1 MVGHH
6 VRTAAGRSL
15 RIVAGVASVV
25 LLAAACSGGDSG
37 GGGGSSAGGSGG
49 PASLGTLSITIAG
62 TSTGNAPL
70 YIAQENGYFAKRGL
84 TVNIINAGSAA
95 FTEAAAGKVD
105 MSMTGTTAGLAPI
118 VQGRQTT
125 MIYAWGVGPDVA
137 GVVVA
142 PNSRYKS
149 LTDLA
154 GQRVSSEGSSGSSY
168 GTTQALSKYVQ
179 QKTGKGFQ
187 TVALSTLPAQADEVI
202 SGRTAAAVGIA
213 SIWAPFVAAGKL
225 RLLVDPGKSAEAK
238 TIFGSDL
245 VNLAIWGLP
254 DHLQQK
260 KAAVTAFM
268 GGMLQANAYINGHD
282 DQQVATVLARSPIL
296 RGNSVTGLA
305 SAFSLDRPFV
315 DSTNGQI
322 SRVAWQHSLQEFATW
337 GLGVDPGNPSMGY
350 AKAVDMSYLQA
361 ASANS

>member
-1 MVGHH
+1 MAGQH
-6 VRTAAGRSL
+6 VRNVRRGAARGL

-25 LLAAACSGGDSG
+25 LLAAACGGGGDS
-37 GGGGSSAGGSGG
+37 GSSAGGSGG

-62 TSTGNAPL
+62 ASSGNAPL
-70 YIAQENGYFAKRGL
+70 YLAQQNGYFAKRGL

-95 FTEAAAGKVD
+95 FTEAASGKVD

-142 PNSRYKS
+142 PKSRYKS
-149 LTDLA
+149 LTDLS

-213 SIWAPFVAAGKL
+213 SIWAPFVEAGKL

-238 TIFGSDL
+238 SIFGDDL

-254 DHLQQK
+254 AHLQEK

-268 GGMLQANAYINGHD
+268 GGMLEANAYINGHT

-296 RGNSVTGLA
+296 RGNSVVQLT

-315 DSTNGQI
+315 DVTNGQI
-322 SRVAWQHSLQEFATW
+322 SQAAWRHSLQEFATW
-337 GLGVDPGNPSMGY
+337 GLGIDPSNPGLAY
-350 AKAVDMSYLQA
+350 AKAVDMSYLKA

>member
-1 MVGHH
+1 MAG
-6 VRTAAGRSL
+6 AA
-15 RIVAGVASVV
+15 AVV
-25 LLAAACSGGDSG
+25 LLASAC
-37 GGGGSSAGGSGG
+37 GGSTSSGSGSGG
-49 PASLGTLSITIAG
+49 TGKASLGTLSITIAG
-62 TSTGNAPL
+62 VSTGNAPL
-70 YIAQENGYFAKRGL
+70 YLAQENGYFAKRGL

-118 VQGRQTT
+118 IQGRQTV

-137 GVVVA
+137 GVVVSA
-142 PNSRYKS
+142 NSPYKS

-154 GQRVSSEGSSGSSY
+154 GKKVSSEGTSGSSY

-179 QKTGKGFQ
+179 QQTGKGFQ
-187 TVALSTLPAQADEVI
+187 TVSLSTLPAQADEVI

-213 SIWAPFVAAGKL
+213 SIWAPFITAHKL
-225 RLLVDPGKSAEAK
+225 KLLVNPGASAEAK

-245 VNLAIWGLP
+245 VNLSIWGLP
-254 DHLQQK
+254 AHLQQK

-268 GGMLQANAYINGHD
+268 GAMMEANTFINTHN
-282 DQQVATVLARSPIL
+282 DQQVATAMAKSPIL
-296 RGNSVTGLA
+296 TGNSVTQLTY
-305 SAFSLDRPFV
+305 AFSLDRPFV

-322 SRVAWQHSLQEFATW
+322 SQAAWSHSLQEFAGW
-337 GLGVDPGNPSMGY
+337 GLGIDPSNPALGY
-350 AKAVDMSYLQA
+350 AKAVDMSYLDA